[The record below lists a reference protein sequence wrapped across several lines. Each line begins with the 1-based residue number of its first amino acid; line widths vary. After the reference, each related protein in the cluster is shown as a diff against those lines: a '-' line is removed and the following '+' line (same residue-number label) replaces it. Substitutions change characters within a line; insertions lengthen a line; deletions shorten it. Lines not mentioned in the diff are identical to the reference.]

1 MFTIQ
6 VRRQHET
13 NKQKNVESKAPKK
26 KTGEIKNQCAEN
38 QPSN

>member
-1 MFTIQ
+1 MKQ
-6 VRRQHET
+6 T
-13 NKQKNVESKAPKK
+13 NKKMLKVRYPKK